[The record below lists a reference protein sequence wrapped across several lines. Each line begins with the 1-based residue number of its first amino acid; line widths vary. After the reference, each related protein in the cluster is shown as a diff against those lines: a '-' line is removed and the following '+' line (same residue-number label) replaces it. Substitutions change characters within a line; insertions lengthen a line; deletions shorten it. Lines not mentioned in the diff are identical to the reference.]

1 MNLISILAGLAMEY
15 FLGPLDRFRDSAWF
29 ESYLNW
35 LEQTCRRSPMWD
47 GPVGVILTLALPV
60 TALLLVSWLL
70 GEISIVL
77 PFLLAILVFVY
88 SLGPNIDTRLNN
100 YIQAIEGNM
109 VEDIAVIEG
118 SLNLKSDNQHYQGA
132 QIIPVALLRAHDSI
146 FGVIFWFVV
155 LGMSGALLFCLTLLL
170 KRKFEGI
177 RSGYAIAVDELHNIL
192 IWPSTRLLAIGFAL
206 SGSLVDTLEA
216 WRKVEGDTFNCS
228 QQVMIMAGLGALQY
242 AEETAEDDESARAR
256 YVQWIREA
264 QALINRTLVIW
275 LTALG
280 ILTLGHILS

>member
-15 FLGPLDRFRDSAWF
+15 FLGPLDRFRDSTWF
-29 ESYLNW
+29 ETYMNW
-35 LEQTCRRSPMWD
+35 LELKCLRSPVWD
-47 GPVGVILTLALPV
+47 GPVGVLLTIALPV
-60 TALLLVSWLL
+60 TALLLVSSLL
-70 GEISIVL
+70 GEISVVL
-77 PFLLAILVFVY
+77 PFLLSILVFVY
-88 SLGPNIDTRLNN
+88 CLGPNIDTHLNN
-100 YIQAIEGNM
+100 YVQAIEGNM

-118 SLNLKSDNQHYQGA
+118 SLNLKSDNQQYQGA
-132 QIIPVALLRAHDSI
+132 EIVPIALLRAHDSI
-146 FGVIFWFVV
+146 FGVIFWFIV
-155 LGMSGALLFCLTLLL
+155 LGMSGALLFSLSLIL

-177 RSGYAIAVDELHNIL
+177 RSGYAIAIDELHNIL
-192 IWPSTRLLAIGFAL
+192 IWPSTRLLAVGFAL

-242 AEETAEDDESARAR
+242 AEEAPEDDDHARTR
-256 YVQWIREA
+256 YVQWIREV

>member
-15 FLGPLDRFRDSAWF
+15 FLGPLDRFRDSSWF
-29 ESYLNW
+29 ETYMNW
-35 LEQTCRRSPMWD
+35 LEPKCQRSPMWD
-47 GPVGVILTLALPV
+47 GPIGVILTIALPLI
-60 TALLLVSWLL
+60 ALLLVSSLL
-70 GEISIVL
+70 GEVSVVL
-77 PFLLAILVFVY
+77 PFLLSIVVFVY
-88 SLGPNIDTRLNN
+88 CLGPNIDTRLNN
-100 YIQAIEGNM
+100 YVQAIEGNM
-109 VEDIAVIEG
+109 VEDIAVIED
-118 SLNLKSDNQHYQGA
+118 SLNLKSDNHQYQGA
-132 QIIPVALLRAHDSI
+132 QIVPVALLRAHDSI
-146 FGVIFWFVV
+146 FGVIFWFIV
-155 LGMSGALLFCLTLLL
+155 LGMSGALLFSLTLIL
-170 KRKFEGI
+170 KRKFEGV

-192 IWPSTRLLAIGFAL
+192 IWPSTRLLAVGFAL

-242 AEETAEDDESARAR
+242 AEEAPEDEESTRTR
-256 YVQWIREA
+256 YVQWIREV